1 MYDQFAIIYILLLN
15 IITLNKKKQK
25 TKKLLHDES
34 GIIIFEQYFNIMF
47 GCIGKGKGRK
57 ISRETEKG

>member
-15 IITLNKKKQK
+15 IITLNKKQK
-25 TKKLLHDES
+25 TKKILHDES

-47 GCIGKGKGRK
+47 GCIGEGKG
-57 ISRETEKG
+57 EK